1 MKNKPLQI
9 PEYNDYKQHCI
20 NLAKKGRYKEILQY
34 LKEKDFTIIKFV
46 KNDKYIENNCN
57 NNVYLNCVNN
67 FNDKFDCCFKIPDI
81 FYNFFNIKNSY
92 QINDTIKHSLQEI
105 KEKYF
110 TSCFS
115 ESSNLENLKM
125 WYLYNNYHGVC
136 LEYSIKKLA
145 CVLLCENIIINTIN
159 AYNLN
164 HKSYI
169 YLAPIE
175 YCFTPGVTTL
185 EDLDKSFYSI
195 IYKKYPYWQDELEW
209 RIFTYNEK
217 SANGFLLYCIPDNIY
232 FGPLFDSEKLKK
244 IINKIPNGINLYK
257 FDFNYFDM
265 KLEKKLI
272 RKTNSKLKI
281 NKNKV

>member
-20 NLAKKGRYKEILQY
+20 NLAKKGKYKEILQY

-67 FNDKFDCCFKIPDI
+67 FNDKFDCCFKIPSI
-81 FYNFFNIKNSY
+81 FYDFFNIKNSY
-92 QINDTIKHSLQEI
+92 QINDTIEHSLQEI

-110 TSCFS
+110 ASCFS
-115 ESSNLENLKM
+115 ESSNLGNLKM

-164 HKSYI
+164 HK
-169 YLAPIE
+169 
-175 YCFTPGVTTL
+175 
-185 EDLDKSFYSI
+185 
-195 IYKKYPYWQDELEW
+195 
-209 RIFTYNEK
+209 
-217 SANGFLLYCIPDNIY
+217 
-232 FGPLFDSEKLKK
+232 
-244 IINKIPNGINLYK
+244 
-257 FDFNYFDM
+257 
-265 KLEKKLI
+265 
-272 RKTNSKLKI
+272 LKI
-281 NKNKV
+281 DF